1 MVEVASLSL
10 FPWMS
15 MAWATSTEVTGLGL
29 ALQKLLDWAC
39 YIKGH
44 WLGPGLT
51 EEGGSGL
58 FPQTLQRLLPCTYS
72 CGCSLLTV
80 LYANILCVN
89 ILWLPPIHFQMVTF
103 CLPLLWDVCCIFC
116 FSFFKV
122 FLCICDFFLVY
133 LIHVIYLLLWY
144 HFTTWIFI
152 SLNILYIYFWS
163 ISDLFLSK
171 TWD

>member
-122 FLCICDFFLVY
+122 FLCICDFFFFSLLDSCYLFALVVSFY
-133 LIHVIYLLLWY
+133 NLNFHFIEHFIYLFLV
-144 HFTTWIFI
+144 
-152 SLNILYIYFWS
+152 YFWS
-163 ISDLFLSK
+163 IPI
-171 TWD
+171 